1 MAHNNYFQ
9 FKQFR
14 IVQEQS
20 AMKVGIDGVL
30 LGAWANASTRGRI
43 LDVGTGT
50 GVIALMMA
58 QRSSAEITALE
69 IEEKAASEA
78 AANVGASPWR
88 NRVTVKTVSLQEFA
102 SANSTQFDRIVSN
115 PPFFTN
121 ASKAASRAR
130 TLARHSDSLPFSDL
144 ASISAGLLTSDGC
157 LSVILPVEQAV
168 QFIDEGKKHGLHLV
182 RLTKVSPCS
191 LKKPHR
197 YLMEFSLRSGTLV
210 TNELPIRNDDEKTY
224 SSEYKALCKDFY
236 LLF

>member
-30 LGAWANASTRGRI
+30 LGAWANAATCGKI

-50 GVIALMMA
+50 GLIALMMA
-58 QRSSAEITALE
+58 QRCLAEITALE
-69 IEEKAASEA
+69 IERNAANEA
-78 AANVGASPWR
+78 AANVLASPWHK
-88 NRVTVKTVSLQEFA
+88 RVTVKAVSLQEFA
-102 SANSTQFDRIVSN
+102 AANPPKFDRIVSN
-115 PPFFTN
+115 PPFFTH

-144 ASISAGLLTSDGC
+144 ASVAARLLADDGC
-157 LSVILPVEQAV
+157 LSVILPVEQAL
-168 QFIDEGKKHGLHLV
+168 QFMDEGKKHGLHLV

-191 LKKPHR
+191 AKQPHR
-197 YLMEFSLRSGTLV
+197 YLMEFSLTGGTLI
-210 TNELPIRNDDEKTY
+210 TSELAIRNDDEKSY